1 MFKYLYQLT
10 IPSKILVTKKHYQT
24 IVKNDHWLTACES
37 AGAGTPA
44 PTLPAGRQAGR
55 QALGKA
61 SGDLRRNKDSAFPRQ
76 NEQETNSV
84 PKTYTNL
91 NFACMYCK
99 DLLS

>member
-1 MFKYLYQLT
+1 MIISDDGAT
-10 IPSKILVTKKHYQT
+10 
-24 IVKNDHWLTACES
+24 WLTACQR
-37 AGAGTPA
+37 AGSGTQA
-44 PTLPAGRQAGR
+44 PTLPGRQAGR

-91 NFACMYCK
+91 NFAYVYCK